1 MEGSIVINGL
11 RLFGRHGVYE
21 EELLNGNTF
30 ELTLLLDYDISR
42 PMISDDINDTLNYAQ
57 AVEIIRK
64 EMETPSKLLE
74 HVASRIRRAL
84 ITEYPAIKGGF
95 IRIAKLNPPIPA
107 DMNYV
112 AVTIK
117 W

>member
-1 MEGSIVINGL
+1 MEGSIEINGL

-74 HVASRIRRAL
+74 HVASHTSGVNHRISRNQRGL
-84 ITEYPAIKGGF
+84 HKN
-95 IRIAKLNPPIPA
+95 RQAKST
-107 DMNYV
+107 DSG
-112 AVTIK
+112 
-117 W
+117 